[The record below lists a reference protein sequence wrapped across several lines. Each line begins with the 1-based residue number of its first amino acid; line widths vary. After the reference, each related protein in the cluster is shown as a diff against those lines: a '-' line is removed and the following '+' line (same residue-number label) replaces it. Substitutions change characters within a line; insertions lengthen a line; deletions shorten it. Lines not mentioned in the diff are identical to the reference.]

1 MKSLMVILICAL
13 IATGGALGFA
23 CVERTKLCENLSQVT
38 ESRDALAARVAQL
51 EKELATLKD
60 NSAKDKAAYAQLEKE
75 LATLKDKAVKDKAAY
90 AQMTESR
97 DALAARVAQ
106 MEKELATLNNNAEK
120 NRLAPMIEA
129 VKSAQSLIAA
139 QKTIREATTSLA
151 KSDAEKKYKALV
163 EPLKGRRVVFSGK
176 VKNAGNRIVSLSG
189 LYLTL
194 TVDKDFDVK
203 FIFEKEAQSQLLSLK
218 AGDEVLLEGYVVS
231 TGDLLHNLTV
241 GGPTFPTE
249 QDYNEVLRL
258 GGLKE

>member
-1 MKSLMVILICAL
+1 MKSLMVILVCAL

-38 ESRDALAARVAQL
+38 ESRDAHAARVAQL

-60 NSAKDKAAYAQLEKE
+60 NAA
-75 LATLKDKAVKDKAAY
+75 KDKAAY

-106 MEKELATLNNNAEK
+106 LEKKLATLNNNAEK

-163 EPLKGRRVVFSGK
+163 ESLKGRRVVFSGK

-258 GGLKE
+258 GGLEK

>member
-13 IATGGALGFA
+13 IATGGTLGFA
-23 CVERTKLCENLSQVT
+23 CVERTKLCENLSQV
-38 ESRDALAARVAQL
+38 
-51 EKELATLKD
+51 
-60 NSAKDKAAYAQLEKE
+60 
-75 LATLKDKAVKDKAAY
+75 
-90 AQMTESR
+90 TESR

-163 EPLKGRRVVFSGK
+163 ESLKGRRVVFSGK

-203 FIFEKEAQSQLLSLK
+203 FIFEKESQSQLLSLK